1 MNSPTLTKMTK
12 MTTTTND
19 LPTQL
24 LQLGLHATAHALDD
38 FLARATKSRWS
49 PRLILEELTRA
60 EVQERSRRSLERGS
74 LRSSLYTAGVADRQ
88 IR

>member
-1 MNSPTLTKMTK
+1 MNSRTIKKMTK

-38 FLARATKSRWS
+38 FLARAIKSRWS
-49 PRLILEELTRA
+49 PQLILEELARA
-60 EVQERSRRSLERGS
+60 EVR
-74 LRSSLYTAGVADRQ
+74 
-88 IR
+88 

>member
-1 MNSPTLTKMTK
+1 

-38 FLARATKSRWS
+38 FLARAIKSRWS
-49 PRLILEELTRA
+49 PQLILEELARA
-60 EVQERSRRSLERGS
+60 EVR
-74 LRSSLYTAGVADRQ
+74 
-88 IR
+88 